1 MTGPGADIYRSLMDN
16 LSDGVMVI
24 EFDGN
29 VRLANPAFCRMF
41 GFEPDAVVDHPFGE
55 IFLAF
60 EGFDDFVQIILDAV
74 VEHGNVER
82 RVTGV
87 RIGDELRS
95 LSVST
100 SCLTA
105 LQAGKEEQVAVIV
118 VVSDITEVR
127 ELRETE
133 LRMARV
139 VEDQLEELRGAY
151 RDIESRNEELN
162 QMMKQ
167 FKAARGI
174 AAALVAGLFLLIGGW
189 YVRPLD
195 FFSAAATPG
204 AGPVAQVDDPLS
216 LPTLVVEPREFR
228 ATISLRGHLAPGRI
242 VRVVSPVNSH
252 VDAIRVSHGQRVAPG
267 DVLLELDTGELVMA
281 YQGARVEYIKA
292 RDKLA
297 GIEDWENS
305 SEMARARR
313 ALRRAK
319 IALDDAEGNVG
330 ETAFLLEQ
338 GIVPASEHEQAQR
351 HYHNRTL
358 DLEEAERE
366 LDVVREKGN
375 DEARQVARL
384 ELQNV
389 QGRLREH
396 EETLELAALTSPLAG
411 IVTVEKNAQ
420 GKPLERGRAVAQGE
434 LLFSI
439 ADLERFSVVSSVDEV
454 DVRKIKVGQPALIS
468 GPGFSELEVEGVV
481 ARVSSHADDQSIRR
495 GTPKFEVSVTLDEL
509 EAAARGRLRVGM
521 SAYVTIVVHSNPA
534 ALLAP
539 LGAVEQSGGNTWLRV
554 LDRDAATVERRAVAL
569 GQTTLDAVEVVQG
582 LAAGEEI
589 VLARR

>member
-1 MTGPGADIYRSLMDN
+1 MTSQGADIYRSLMDN

-24 EFDGN
+24 DFDGN

-41 GFEPDAVVDHPFGE
+41 GFAPEAVVDHLFGE

-60 EGFDDFVQIILDAV
+60 EGLDDFVQIILDAV
-74 VEHGNVER
+74 SERGNVER

-87 RIGDELRS
+87 RIGDERRS

-105 LQAGKEEQVAVIV
+105 VQAGQEEQVAVIV

-133 LRMARV
+133 LRMAKV
-139 VEDQLEELRGAY
+139 VENQLEELRGAY
-151 RDIESRNEELN
+151 RDIESRNEELSR
-162 QMMKQ
+162 MMKRFQ
-167 FKAARGI
+167 AARGL

-189 YVRPLD
+189 YLRPLD

-216 LPTLVVEPREFR
+216 LPTLVVGPREFR
-228 ATISLRGHLAPGRI
+228 ATIALRGHLAPGRI
-242 VRVVSPVNSH
+242 VRVVSPVDSH
-252 VDAIRVSHGQRVAPG
+252 VDAIRVSHGQRVARG
-267 DVLLELDTGELVMA
+267 DALVELDTGELVMA

-297 GIEDWENS
+297 QLEDWENS
-305 SEMARARR
+305 SDMARARR

-319 IALDDAEGNVG
+319 IALDDAEGDVG

-351 HYHNRTL
+351 HYHNRKL
-358 DLEEAERE
+358 DFEEAERE
-366 LDVVREKGN
+366 LDVVRKQGN
-375 DEARQVARL
+375 DQARQVARL
-384 ELQNV
+384 ELQNI
-389 QGRLREH
+389 QGQLRAH
-396 EETLELAALTSPLAG
+396 EEKLELAAIASPLAG
-411 IVTVEKNAQ
+411 IVTVEENAQ
-420 GKPLERGRAVAQGE
+420 GKPLERGRAVSQGE

-439 ADLERFSVVSSVDEV
+439 ADLERFSVVTRVDEV
-454 DVRKIKVGQPALIS
+454 DVRKIEVGQRALIS
-468 GPGFSELEVEGVV
+468 GPGFSELEAEGVV
-481 ARVSSHADDQSIRR
+481 TRVSSRADNESIRR
-495 GTPKFEVSVTLDEL
+495 GTPKFEVVVTLDEL

-539 LGAVEQSGGNTWLRV
+539 LDAVEQSGGDTWLRV
-554 LDRDAATVERRAVAL
+554 LDRDAATVERRAVEL
-569 GQTTLDAVEVVQG
+569 GQTTLDAVEVVRG

-589 VLARR
+589 VISRR